1 MANWG
6 LHILPSDLKTL
17 KLGLGLE
24 LRLRLGLGLGLR
36 LLKISLL
43 VAPVFEA
50 EEPGEPKA
58 MEGRT

>member
-1 MANWG
+1 MDW
-6 LHILPSDLKTL
+6 DLDL
-17 KLGLGLE
+17 DLDWELG
-24 LRLRLGLGLGLR
+24 